1 MTGYCEDPS
10 AVRPDRRARRRARAR
25 RDRKDKKTRAW
36 GRILRIEVWK
46 ARKERGDLPEIDEAD
61 ILAWAD
67 AHHARTGQ
75 WPTSKVGEIPEE
87 PGETWMLVEAALF
100 FGLRGL
106 PGRTTLLRF
115 LSEHWVRSPQQPSDF
130 TVNRILTWADA
141 YHERTGRRPI
151 TTTGH
156 IPGAD
161 GITWKTV
168 DDALRA
174 GRTDRPAGLSLSRLL
189 TGMRGVFRHWEKPA
203 LSEAQILAWADAHHQ
218 RNGSWPTNDS
228 GWIVD
233 APGETWQ
240 HVDEVLLRGIR
251 GLAGGSSL
259 PRLLAARRGCATG
272 WISRPGTWNGSSPGL
287 MPITSRTGRWPH
299 YESGPIAERPGR
311 AGKESNPA

>member
-130 TVNRILTWADA
+130 TVEPDPHL
-141 YHERTGRRPI
+141 GRRVP
-151 TTTGH
+151 
-156 IPGAD
+156 
-161 GITWKTV
+161 
-168 DDALRA
+168 
-174 GRTDRPAGLSLSRLL
+174 RTDRPSADHDHGPHPRRGWDHLEDGGRRAPSR
-189 TGMRGVFRHWEKPA
+189 
-203 LSEAQILAWADAHHQ
+203 SD
-218 RNGSWPTNDS
+218 
-228 GWIVD
+228 
-233 APGETWQ
+233 
-240 HVDEVLLRGIR
+240 
-251 GLAGGSSL
+251 GSSRGSVAFPAVDRDAGCVPPL
-259 PRLLAARRGCATG
+259 GKACTVRGADPGLGRRAPSAERLLANQRLGLDRR
-272 WISRPGTWNGSSPGL
+272 RPG
-287 MPITSRTGRWPH
+287 
-299 YESGPIAERPGR
+299 
-311 AGKESNPA
+311 